1 MKVTWDLSGLP
12 AAQQNRLK
20 KSFRKMGHETRDD
33 PPPKQRKRV
42 PAATGTRNEVNP
54 NTKKNNRSAPNKQA
68 RPSAR
73 QVQLALNFLAP
84 RGGR

>member
-1 MKVTWDLSGLP
+1 MRGVWDLSGLP

-20 KSFRKMGHETRDD
+20 KSFRKMGHETRD
-33 PPPKQRKRV
+33 PPKQRKRV
-42 PAATGTRNEVNP
+42 PAATGTRNEANL

-73 QVQLALNFLAP
+73 QVQLSLDFLAP
-84 RGGR
+84 RRGGR